1 MDNQLV
7 LADIKLG
14 RVMGSGLCEIPD
26 RHVNCRL
33 AYLSGYYLA
42 LVVILSWEVVDRPFL
57 TEDFWLVLEDFDAL
71 TANELISFISF
82 RSLEK
87 INLIPEMVPNPK
99 LLIGVTR
106 KYYIK
111 GYRDCAEIVFESIR
125 GLFVTNFDKNYS
137 HHFQEYLGEKLNEVA
152 KEMNF

>member
-1 MDNQLV
+1 MDNLLA
-7 LADIKLG
+7 LADIKLN
-14 RVMGSGLCEIPD
+14 RVMTSGLDKIPD
-26 RHVNCRL
+26 RYVNCRL
-33 AYLSGYYLA
+33 AYLSGCYLA
-42 LVVILSWEVVDRPFL
+42 LVVILSWEVVGRPFL
-57 TEDFWLVLEDFDAL
+57 AEDFWLVLEDFDAL

-111 GYRDCAEIVFESIR
+111 GYQDCAEIVFGRVR
-125 GLFVTNFDKNYS
+125 GLFVTHFDESYS
-137 HHFQEYLGEKLNEVA
+137 HHFQEYLGDKLNEVA
-152 KEMNF
+152 KYMDS